1 MRAVPHSVANLK
13 GSVHLPHLLDRQW
26 GPLSS
31 GAWLFLVLFTLV
43 LYTFNLGGAR
53 VLTKHELHIAGP
65 AKQIVNGDGWVIP
78 RIGNCLW
85 LEKPPLPT
93 WLAAV
98 SVMVLGGV
106 SEVAVRLPSV
116 LAGLGVVLTVAG
128 LSARWFGATVGLLA
142 GLIQASTVYMITY
155 SRLAESDIV
164 LALLVVG
171 AIGAF
176 VKLQSVPVTDQD
188 DSRRALFRWQLI
200 FWILIGLTNW
210 AKGVVF
216 GGVLALAPCLG
227 WLTWRRDRMGLRR
240 LCSPPGIFLAVL
252 LAVIWPALVILQEPA
267 VLQIWDREL
276 LGRVA
281 GTYMT
286 PQPIWYYLK
295 TWLWQVLP
303 WTPLV
308 LLGAGPSLKTAWE
321 QPESP
326 DRFIW
331 CWALLPLVLLSLPSV
346 KHHQYLIHALPALSP
361 IMALGLV
368 RCQQWFT
375 EKGDRAKRFGQL
387 SQWVV
392 APVLF
397 LGALGAAWFLS
408 RFRTDAFLLGS
419 MTAIGVLGVGL
430 YLRRLMPA
438 RAFGVFLVTIV
449 AGELYVHGWVLP
461 RRDPSAADLDFLLTV
476 ERTVPPSVR
485 LLGCEQIDV
494 ARYVFYLDRPLE
506 GFWSCD
512 GVGAR
517 LSHKETVFLIA
528 RGRNEEQ
535 LSTLGK
541 VTRVAQSERT
551 RRERSPADR
560 YTLFRIDPSRVSG
573 QPSKGGAGSGRS
585 LCK

>member
-1 MRAVPHSVANLK
+1 MHGVSNSVANLK
-13 GSVHLPHLLDRQW
+13 GSVRLPRLLEKQW

-31 GAWLFLVLFTLV
+31 GAWLFLILFTLL

-65 AKQIVNGDGWVIP
+65 AKQIVNGDGWLMP
-78 RIGNCLW
+78 RIGECLW

-98 SVMVLGGV
+98 SVMLLGGV

-116 LAGLGVVLTVAG
+116 LAGLGVVLIVAG
-128 LSARWFGATVGLLA
+128 LSAWWFGPTVGFLA

-164 LALLVVG
+164 LALFVVG

-176 VKLQSVPVTDQD
+176 VNLQSVPVTDRD
-188 DSRRALFRWQLI
+188 DSRRTLFRWQLI

-216 GGVLALAPCLG
+216 GAVLALAPCLG
-227 WLTWRRDRMGLRR
+227 WLAWRRDRTGLRK
-240 LCSPPGIFLAVL
+240 LWLPAGILIAVAM
-252 LAVIWPALVILQEPA
+252 AVVWRALTILQEPA
-267 VLQIWDREL
+267 VVPYLMDNFF
-276 LGRVA
+276 GRVT
-281 GTYMT
+281 GRVMT

-308 LLGAGPSLKTAWE
+308 LLGAGPSLKRAWE
-321 QPESP
+321 EPESP

-331 CWALLPLVLLSLPSV
+331 CWALLPFGLLSLPSV

-368 RCQQWFT
+368 RCQQWFA
-375 EKGDRAKRFGQL
+375 EKGERGKNVGQL
-387 SQWVV
+387 SVWVV
-392 APVLF
+392 APILF
-397 LGALGAAWFLS
+397 LGGVGAAWFLP
-408 RFRTDAFLLGS
+408 RFRTDAFLLGLMS
-419 MTAIGVLGVGL
+419 AAGFGGVGM
-430 YLRRLMPA
+430 YLKRLMPA
-438 RAFGVFLVTIV
+438 RAFGVLLITIATGV
-449 AGELYVHGWVLP
+449 LYVHGWVLP
-461 RRDPSAADLDFLLTV
+461 RRDPSAADRDFLLTV
-476 ERTVPPSVR
+476 EETVPPTVR
-485 LLGCEQIDV
+485 LLGCEQLDV

-512 GVGAR
+512 EVGSR
-517 LSHKETVFLIA
+517 LSDKETVFLLA
-528 RGRNEEQ
+528 RSRNEGQ

-551 RRERSPADR
+551 RRERSPEDR
-560 YTLFRIDPSRVSG
+560 YTLFRIDPS
-573 QPSKGGAGSGRS
+573 GSGRLS
-585 LCK
+585 QGGTRSVRSFCN